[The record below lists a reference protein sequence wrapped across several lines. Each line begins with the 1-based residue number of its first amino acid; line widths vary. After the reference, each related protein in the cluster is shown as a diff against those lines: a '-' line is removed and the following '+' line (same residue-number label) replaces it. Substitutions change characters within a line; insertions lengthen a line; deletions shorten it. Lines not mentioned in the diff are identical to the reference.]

1 MLMFMA
7 LDSDEERE
15 RVEYLYNAYKGLLM
29 HKALHM
35 LGSQTLA
42 EEALADTFIEAM
54 DDPGKIFS
62 KSEIDFRNWSVVVI
76 ERKCISILRKETS
89 KNKSLGNVLD
99 IDDADI
105 PDIQSDYIDINDF
118 LVNKEVYGKLTEF
131 LGKLSDINRQI
142 IRMKYFEDKTIQ
154 QISLAIGL
162 SITQINSRLER
173 TRKKLRK
180 MFESEASIIG

>member
-1 MLMFMA
+1 MA

-15 RVEYLYNAYKGLLM
+15 RVEFLYNTYKGLLM
-29 HKALHM
+29 SKALHM

-42 EEALADTFIEAM
+42 EDALAETFIEAM
-54 DDPGKIFS
+54 DDPRKIFS

-99 IDDADI
+99 IDDDDI
-105 PDIQSDYIDINDF
+105 PDIQSDDIDIDDI
-118 LVNKEVYGKLTEF
+118 LISKEIYGKLMQYMENLTET
-131 LGKLSDINRQI
+131 NRQI
-142 IRMKYFEDKTIQ
+142 MRMKYFEDKTIQ

-180 MFESEASIIG
+180 MFESEASVID